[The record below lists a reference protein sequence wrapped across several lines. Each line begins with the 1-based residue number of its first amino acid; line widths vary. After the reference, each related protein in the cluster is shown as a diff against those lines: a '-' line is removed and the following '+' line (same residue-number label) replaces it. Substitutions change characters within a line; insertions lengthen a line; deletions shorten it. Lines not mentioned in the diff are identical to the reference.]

1 MITTKNRKTHCGK
14 TYEEWVTKVKAY
26 FEDQEKGLYLLEYDF
41 FQLLRDYFHM
51 KAHIPEVKSEK
62 TYRVGD
68 KFLIEGTVTYLLAQ
82 VGVKLVSLVDVESG
96 NRWDDPPVEVKNTTK
111 ITEEEFKIVIGGGD
125 VDEWFL
131 LGYNG

>member
-14 TYEEWVTKVKAY
+14 TYEQWENRVSA
-26 FEDQEKGLYLLEYDF
+26 LYGNEGFSLLSSDF
-41 FQLLRDYFHM
+41 FQLLRDYFHL
-51 KAHIPEVKSEK
+51 KAHIPEEKPEK

-68 KFLIEGTVTYLLAQ
+68 KFLVDGTVTYLLAQ
-82 VGVKLVSLVDVESG
+82 VGVKLVNLVDVETG
-96 NRWDDPPVEVKNTTK
+96 NRWDDPSVEVKNTTK
-111 ITEEEFKIVIGGGD
+111 ITEEEFKHLIGGGD